1 MADTIDRIVSSL
13 AEDDAP
19 SELSDPLRALWWL
32 KKGKLETGSEWNRA
46 HEICQSAEGT
56 RSYDLV
62 HGLAHW
68 IEGDFANADYW
79 YRRAGARRAGSDT
92 GEEWQRLVAELG

>member
-1 MADTIDRIVSSL
+1 MIDRIVSSL
-13 AEDDAP
+13 DVDEAPPDD
-19 SELSDPLRALWWL
+19 LSDPLKALWWL
-32 KKGKLETGSEWNRA
+32 KKGKLMLGAEWDKA

-68 IEGDFANADYW
+68 IEGDLANADYW
-79 YRRAGARRAGSDT
+79 YRRAGGQRPGSDIA
-92 GEEWQRLVAELG
+92 GEWQRLVAELG